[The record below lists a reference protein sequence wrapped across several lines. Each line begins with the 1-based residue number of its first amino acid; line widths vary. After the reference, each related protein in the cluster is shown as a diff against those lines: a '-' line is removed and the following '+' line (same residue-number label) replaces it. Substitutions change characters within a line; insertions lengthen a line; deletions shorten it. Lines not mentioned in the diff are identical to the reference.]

1 MDLEHFDV
9 KAAVQG
15 NPDIAERRRLLQSLL
30 ADKFHLIVHYET
42 KIVPIYALVVSETG
56 KIGPQLRPHSDD
68 AQCIGAKAAPLPARQ
83 DPLLPFCGGFR
94 VQDND
99 ISNSSHEN
107 GNKITMDMLAGFLSR
122 DVDRPVL
129 DSTGLSGFFDFD
141 LTLDYIASTVDR
153 LVPTNVLPEKELAS
167 FVRAVQTELGL
178 KLESQTGPTEILVID
193 HVEKPA
199 QDRGGP

>member
-1 MDLEHFDV
+1 
-9 KAAVQG
+9 
-15 NPDIAERRRLLQSLL
+15 
-30 ADKFHLIVHYET
+30 
-42 KIVPIYALVVSETG
+42 
-56 KIGPQLRPHSDD
+56 
-68 AQCIGAKAAPLPARQ
+68 
-83 DPLLPFCGGFR
+83 
-94 VQDND
+94 
-99 ISNSSHEN
+99 
-107 GNKITMDMLAGFLSR
+107 MDMLAGFLSR